1 MPTADLGPLTDLLG
15 TPVSKAPADAASTTP
30 PLPAAA
36 TASTAIAPEAFD
48 AYVEVFVRAFAFG
61 RSFTH
66 SFLVDAP
73 RPGLWVLSDAPRGG
87 ANPDW
92 RGDEIIAYRL
102 PAHGLTPADVDAVMR
117 ARPRAKVAVGVMR
130 ELDEA
135 DGPIRSAFKALGYRL
150 IATEPFMVR
159 MLEDERAEVP
169 EDAPSPSTGGG
180 TGRQSR
186 PGSGHAAGHTSPADP
201 PPTIPRPFTIVR
213 VRDEPTAR
221 LLAKAARRRQ
231 ILPEHLSAD
240 PAPIRSYVAFEGRTP
255 VGWVN
260 SVAVGDMTWCSNLF
274 VIAPKRRLGLG
285 GALMRRMLIDDRAA
299 GARASVLLASHTGAR
314 VYPGVGYEAV
324 GELLIFTPAAR
335 PP

>member
-1 MPTADLGPLTDLLG
+1 MA
-15 TPVSKAPADAASTTP
+15 P

-66 SFLVDAP
+66 PFLVAAP
-73 RPGLWVLSDAPRGG
+73 APGLWVLSDAPRGG

-92 RGDEIIAYRL
+92 RSDEIIAYRL
-102 PAHGLTPADVDAVMR
+102 GAHGLTPADVDAVVR
-117 ARPRAKVAVGVMR
+117 ARPRPRVAVGVMR
-130 ELDEA
+130 EMGEA
-135 DGPIRSAFKALGYRL
+135 DGPIRSAFKGLGYRL

-159 MLEDERAEVP
+159 GLEGDGP
-169 EDAPSPSTGGG
+169 TGAPIDHP
-180 TGRQSR
+180 
-186 PGSGHAAGHTSPADP
+186 PAP
-201 PPTIPRPFTIVR
+201 PRPFTIVR

-240 PAPIRSYVAFEGRTP
+240 PPPMRSYVAFEGRTP

-314 VYPGVGYEAV
+314 VYPGVGYVGV
-324 GELLIFTPAAR
+324 GELLIFVPAAR
-335 PP
+335 PGRSGGG